1 MGFSNYFQGKCS
13 KDDICLIATIIA
25 MTSLAII
32 VTIIKIIL
40 FDVKNYPSL
49 FGKYSEPEPEE
60 DNGLVSFSE

>member
-1 MGFSNYFQGKCS
+1 
-13 KDDICLIATIIA
+13 

-49 FGKYSEPEPEE
+49 FGKYTEEAAAKPEE
-60 DNGLVSFSE
+60 DNGLVSFSEWLINEGK